1 MEDAR
6 CALGESNRRIDSPD
20 EAVDMHFGIRS
31 GRFPV
36 NRYDILP
43 KAVSGKVRRGRS
55 KRQKKIAEIAVQRT
69 VLAAAARLM
78 AGGEARNDD
87 DTDNNAKADAR
98 HSAPPSGDAY
108 AVGVRRG
115 RSKFISYRKSTVFT
129 HLVRYHP
136 QPEA

>member
-6 CALGESNRRIDSPD
+6 CALGESNRRIDSHD
-20 EAVDMHFGIRS
+20 EAVDMQF

-108 AVGVRRG
+108 ALGARRC

>member
-6 CALGESNRRIDSPD
+6 CALGQSNRRIDSPD
-20 EAVDMHFGIRS
+20 EAVDMQFGIRS

-55 KRQKKIAEIAVQRT
+55 KRQKKLAEIAVQRT

-78 AGGEARNDD
+78 AGGEARNDY
-87 DTDNNAKADAR
+87 DTDKDAEADGR
-98 HSAPPSGDAY
+98 HSGPPSGDAY
-108 AVGVRRG
+108 TDWVLLVLRSMREAGRCGTAMREAGRRG
-115 RSKFISYRKSTVFT
+115 NK
-129 HLVRYHP
+129 
-136 QPEA
+136 